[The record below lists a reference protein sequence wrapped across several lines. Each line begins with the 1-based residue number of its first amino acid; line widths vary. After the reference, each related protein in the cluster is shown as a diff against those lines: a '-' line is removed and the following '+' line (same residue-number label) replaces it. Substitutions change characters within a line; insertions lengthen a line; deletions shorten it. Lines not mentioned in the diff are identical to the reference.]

1 MSGAEILNDW
11 TTQQPL
17 LPDVLTYPKALTE
30 LESRRDCAKNVFEEH
45 DAVSV
50 MKVDPSKS
58 VYRNW
63 FQTAVS
69 CFRPKGCGGER
80 YG

>member
-1 MSGAEILNDW
+1 M
-11 TTQQPL
+11 
-17 LPDVLTYPKALTE
+17 
-30 LESRRDCAKNVFEEH
+30 FEER

-50 MKVDPSKS
+50 MKVDPSKP

-69 CFRPKGCGGER
+69 SFRPKGCGGER